1 MSQKTGQNKN
11 KKERRKQKTIK
22 NQIEKREK
30 IIKR

>member
-22 NQIEKREK
+22 NQIKKREK